1 MPASVIQNNKARDAR
16 LFYLSWVPTETGADK
31 TGPRKC
37 AEALKT
43 QLGPMGTDQ
52 LGSRVKVIDSAPG
65 ARTAGTPLT
74 IGGDAELTDFV
85 ALLTAEYAMLNQ
97 AAPKDGGTGEFA
109 FVLKEVVQAGG
120 FGGPLMI
127 WTAAIDAS
135 STAQR
140 ANWTIAGQ
148 RFGDIDCCHALT
160 PDNTL
165 RTGDKT
171 LAKDVS
177 RAVDHLMG
185 FSTCPQCARAFRAG
199 D

>member
-37 AEALKT
+37 AEALKA
-43 QLGPMGTDQ
+43 QLGPIG
-52 LGSRVKVIDSAPG
+52 GIKVIDSAPG
-65 ARTAGTPLT
+65 ARAAGTQLT
-74 IGGDAELTDFV
+74 FGGDGEFTDFV
-85 ALLTAEYAMLNQ
+85 ALLTAEYAMQNKS
-97 AAPKDGGTGEFA
+97 APETGGTGEFA
-109 FVLKEVVQAGG
+109 VALNEVLQAGG

-135 STAQR
+135 SSAQR
-140 ANWTIAGQ
+140 ANWMIAGQ

-160 PDNTL
+160 PDNSL
-165 RTGDKT
+165 RTGGT

-177 RAVDHLMG
+177 KAVDHLMG
-185 FSTCPQCARAFRAG
+185 YSTCPQCARAFRAG

>member
-1 MPASVIQNNKARDAR
+1 MPASLIRNHKARDAR
-16 LFYLSWVPTETGADK
+16 LFYLSWVPTETGVDK
-31 TGPRKC
+31 MGPRRC
-37 AEALKT
+37 AEELKKI
-43 QLGPMGTDQ
+43 LGPMGTDQ
-52 LGSRVKVIDSAPG
+52 LGAKVRLIDSAPG
-65 ARTAGTPLT
+65 ARTAGTQLT
-74 IGGDAELTDFV
+74 IVGDTELTDFV
-85 ALLTAEYAMLNQ
+85 ALLTAEYAMLNHD
-97 AAPKDGGTGEFA
+97 APEKGGTGEFA
-109 FVLKEVVQAGG
+109 FVLKEVLQAGG

-135 STAQR
+135 SGAQR

-177 RAVDHLMG
+177 KAVDHLMG
-185 FSTCPQCARAFRAG
+185 FVTCPRCAVRFPSG